1 MARRKKVKK
10 STIVKIVVIVGVL
23 LAAAAAGVIYLRRY
37 VSTKFAD
44 NSTEYTSAKASVMD
58 LSTRVSGTGS
68 LSDTDIEEY
77 EMPENVEIDEVV
89 VEVGDKVTE
98 GQTIAKINTNSV
110 LAAMYEIQHKMDEI
124 DSQLQKA
131 SEQKAATTI
140 KSTVKGRVKAIY
152 VKKGSNVIQTMTEKN
167 ALMILSLDGYMKVEI
182 DAGDLTAGKKVNVAV
197 NGKKYTGTVK
207 TVAEGKA
214 KILITDNGTA
224 LGADATV
231 TSTDGKKTYGIG
243 KLEVNS
249 PLSIISYAG
258 KVTSINVKVNQSV
271 KKGKVLMKL
280 NSTSY
285 TANYDKLIKE
295 RADLAEDLADLLK
308 IYNDG
313 AILARMSGTIK
324 SVPSTEDSEATSSS
338 STTSSNSDYSGYYGN
353 YGSSS
358 STSSTTT
365 EKSNSFTICPDKKM
379 TIEVSVDE
387 TDILSISK
395 GQSADVT
402 IDSLEKTFTGTITD
416 IDKSGTTSDGS
427 VGYTAEITIDK
438 EDGMLSGMSASVL
451 IAVTEYKNSVVI
463 PVEALN
469 NTGSSYFVYTTYDEE
484 TKQLGG
490 MVEIKIGIQND
501 SYAQVTEGL
510 QEGDEVWYKKPEEN
524 PFERYM
530 NRSGGNRS
538 GSGNN
543 RPQGNR
549 NGGSGS
555 GNRPQGGPNG
565 GFNRTGS
572 GNRSGSGRSGSG
584 SGNRTNR
591 SSNVI

>member
-1 MARRKKVKK
+1 MARRKSVKK

-23 LAAAAAGVIYLRRY
+23 VAAAAAGVIYLRKY

-44 NSTEYTSAKASVMD
+44 NSTEYSSARASVMD

-68 LSDTDIEEY
+68 LTDTDIEEY

-110 LAAMYEIQHKMDEI
+110 LAAMYEVQHKMDEI

-152 VKKGSNVIQTMTEKN
+152 VKKGSNVISTMTDKN
-167 ALMILSLDGYMKVEI
+167 SLMVLSLDGYMKVEV
-182 DAGDLTAGKKVNVAV
+182 DAGNLTAGKKVKVTV
-197 NGKKYTGTVK
+197 NKKTYTGTVK
-207 TVAEGKA
+207 SVTDGKA
-214 KILITDNGTA
+214 KIYITDNGPA

-231 TSTDGKKTYGIG
+231 TSTDGNTTYGTA

-249 PLSIISYAG
+249 PLSIVSYAG
-258 KVTSINVKVNQSV
+258 KVSSINVKVNQSI
-271 KKGKVLMKL
+271 KKGKVLLKL
-280 NSTSY
+280 TNTSY
-285 TANYDKLIKE
+285 TANYDKLISE

-324 SVPSTEDSEATSSS
+324 SVPSTEESEATTSSS
-338 STTSSNSDYSGYYGN
+338 SSTNSNSGYSGYYGN
-353 YGSSS
+353 YGNQS
-358 STSSTTT
+358 SSTTT
-365 EKSNSFTICPDKKM
+365 TTTDTTKSNSFTICPDKKM

-416 IDKSGTTSDGS
+416 IDKSGTTTDGT

-438 EDGMLSGMSASVL
+438 ADGMLAGMSASVL
-451 IAVTEYKNSVVI
+451 IAVTEYKNSIVI

-501 SYAQVTEGL
+501 SYAQVTDGL

-530 NRSGGNRS
+530 NRSNGNRS
-538 GSGNN
+538 GSNG
-543 RPQGNR
+543 RSGSSGNR
-549 NGGSGS
+549 SGNWNGGS
-555 GNRPQGGPNG
+555 GNRPQGGPPAG
-565 GFNRTGS
+565 YNRTGN
-572 GNRSGSGRSGSG
+572 GG
-584 SGNRTNR
+584 SGNNR
-591 SSNVI
+591 SRRSNNII

>member
-10 STIVKIVVIVGVL
+10 STIVKIIVITGVL
-23 LAAAAAGVIYLRRY
+23 VTAAAVGIVYLRKY

-44 NSTEYTSAKASVMD
+44 NDQEYTSVRATVQD

-68 LSDTDIEEY
+68 LTDTDIEEY

-124 DSQLQKA
+124 DGQLQKA

-152 VKKGSNVIQTMTEKN
+152 VKKGSNVISTMTEKN
-167 ALMILSLDGYMKVEI
+167 ALMVLSLDGYMKVEI
-182 DAGDLTAGKKVNVAV
+182 DAGDLKAGNKVTVTV

-231 TSTDGKKTYGIG
+231 TSTDGKKTFGAG
-243 KLEVNS
+243 RLEVNS
-249 PLSIISYAG
+249 PLSIVSYAG
-258 KVTSINVKVNQSV
+258 KVSSINVKVNQSI

-280 NSTSY
+280 TNTSY
-285 TANYDKLIKE
+285 TANYDKLINE

-324 SVPSTEDSEATSSS
+324 SVPSTEESEATSSS
-338 STTSSNSDYSGYYGN
+338 STTSTNSGYSGYYGN
-353 YGSSS
+353 YGSQS
-358 STSSTTT
+358 STTTTTT
-365 EKSNSFTICPDKKM
+365 EKSTSFTICPDKKM
-379 TIEVSVDE
+379 TVTVSVDE

-395 GQSADVT
+395 GQSAEVT
-402 IDSLEKTFTGTITD
+402 IDSLEKTFTGKITD
-416 IDKSGTTSDGS
+416 IDKSGTTSDGT

-438 EDGMLSGMSASVL
+438 VDGMLSGMSASVL
-451 IAVTEYKNSVVI
+451 IAVTEYKNSIVI

-484 TKQLGG
+484 TKTLGG
-490 MVEIKIGIQND
+490 MVEVKVGIQND
-501 SYAQVTEGL
+501 SYAQITEGL
-510 QEGDEVWYKKPEEN
+510 KEGDEIWYKEPEQN

-530 NRSGGNRS
+530 NRANGNGNNRS
-538 GSGNN
+538 GNNRSGNNRSGNN
-543 RPQGNR
+543 RP
-549 NGGSGS
+549 
-555 GNRPQGGPNG
+555 PQGGPQG
-565 GFNRTGS
+565 GGYNRTGN
-572 GNRSGSGRSGSG
+572 GNRSGGGS
-584 SGNRTNR
+584 RR

>member
-1 MARRKKVKK
+1 MARRKSVKK

-23 LAAAAAGVIYLRRY
+23 VAAAAAGVIYLRKY

-44 NSTEYTSAKASVMD
+44 NSTEYSSARASVMD

-68 LSDTDIEEY
+68 LTDTDIEEY

-110 LAAMYEIQHKMDEI
+110 LAAMYEVQHKMDEI

-152 VKKGSNVIQTMTEKN
+152 VKKGSNVISTMTDKN
-167 ALMILSLDGYMKVEI
+167 ALMVLSLDGYMKVEV
-182 DAGDLTAGKKVNVAV
+182 DAGNLTAGKKVKVTV
-197 NGKKYTGTVK
+197 NKKTYTGTVK
-207 TVAEGKA
+207 SVTDGKA
-214 KILITDNGTA
+214 KIYITDNGPA

-231 TSTDGKKTYGIG
+231 TSTDGNTTYGTA

-249 PLSIISYAG
+249 PLSIVSYAG
-258 KVTSINVKVNQSV
+258 KVSSINVKVNQSI
-271 KKGKVLMKL
+271 KKGKVLLKL
-280 NSTSY
+280 TNTSY
-285 TANYDKLIKE
+285 TANYDKLISE

-324 SVPSTEDSEATSSS
+324 SVPSTEESEATTSSS
-338 STTSSNSDYSGYYGN
+338 SSTNSNSGYSGYYGN
-353 YGSSS
+353 YGSQS
-358 STSSTTT
+358 SSTTT
-365 EKSNSFTICPDKKM
+365 DTTTKSNSFTICPDKKM

-416 IDKSGTTSDGS
+416 IDKSGTTTDGT

-438 EDGMLSGMSASVL
+438 ADGMLAGMSASVL
-451 IAVTEYKNSVVI
+451 IAVTEYKNSIVI

-469 NTGSSYFVYTTYDEE
+469 NTGSSYFVYTTYDVE

-530 NRSGGNRS
+530 NRSNGRSGNSGRSGSSGNRS
-538 GSGNN
+538 GNW
-543 RPQGNR
+543 
-549 NGGSGS
+549 NGGS
-555 GNRPQGGPNG
+555 GNRPQGGPPAG
-565 GFNRTGS
+565 YNRTGN
-572 GNRSGSGRSGSG
+572 GG
-584 SGNRTNR
+584 SGNNR
-591 SSNVI
+591 SRRSNNII

>member
-10 STIVKIVVIVGVL
+10 STIVKIVVISGVL
-23 LAAAAAGVIYLRRY
+23 VAAAAAGVIYLRKY

-44 NSTEYTSAKASVMD
+44 NSTEYSSAKASVMD

-68 LSDTDIEEY
+68 LTDTDIEEY
-77 EMPENVEIDEVV
+77 EMPDNVEIDEVV

-110 LAAMYEIQHKMDEI
+110 LAAMYEVQHKMDEI
-124 DSQLQKA
+124 DNQLQKA

-152 VKKGSNVIQTMTEKN
+152 VKKGSNVISTMTEKN
-167 ALMILSLDGYMKVEI
+167 ALMVLSLDGYMKLEVT
-182 DAGDLTAGKKVNVAV
+182 AGDLTAGKKVRVTV
-197 NGKKYTGTVK
+197 NKKNYTGTVK
-207 TVAEGKA
+207 SVTDGKA
-214 KILITDNGTA
+214 TILITDNGTA
-224 LGADATV
+224 LGAEATV
-231 TSTDGKKTYGIG
+231 TSTDGKTSYGTG

-249 PLSIISYAG
+249 PLSIVSYAG
-258 KVTSINVKVNQSV
+258 KVSSINVKTNQSI

-280 NSTSY
+280 TNTSY

-295 RADLAEDLADLLK
+295 RAELAEDLADLLK

-313 AILARMSGTIK
+313 SILARMSGTIK
-324 SVPSTEDSEATSSS
+324 SVPSTEDSEATTSSS
-338 STTSSNSDYSGYYGN
+338 TSSNSNSGYSGYYGN
-353 YGSSS
+353 QSSSSS
-358 STSSTTT
+358 STETPTT
-365 EKSNSFTICPDKKM
+365 KSNSFTICPDKKM

-416 IDKSGTTSDGS
+416 IDKSGTTTDGT

-438 EDGMLSGMSASVL
+438 EDGMLAGMSASVL
-451 IAVTEYKNSVVI
+451 IAVTEYKNSIVI

-530 NRSGGNRS
+530 NRSNGNRS
-538 GSGNN
+538 GSNG
-543 RPQGNR
+543 RSGSSGNR
-549 NGGSGS
+549 SGNWNGGS
-555 GNRPQGGPNG
+555 GNRPQGGPPAG
-565 GFNRTGS
+565 YNRTGN
-572 GNRSGSGRSGSG
+572 GG
-584 SGNRTNR
+584 SGNGNRRRT
-591 SSNVI
+591 SNIV

>member
-1 MARRKKVKK
+1 MARRTKVKK
-10 STIVKIVVIVGVL
+10 STIVKIVVISGVL
-23 LAAAAAGVIYLRRY
+23 VAAAAVGVIYLRKY
-37 VSTKFAD
+37 VSKKFAD

-68 LSDTDIEEY
+68 LTDTDVEEY

-124 DSQLQKA
+124 DAQLQKA

-152 VKKGSNVIQTMTEKN
+152 AKKGSNVISTMTKKN
-167 ALMILSLDGYMKVEI
+167 ALMILSLDGYMNVEI
-182 DAGDLTAGKKVNVAV
+182 NAGDLKSGKKVKVTVKN
-197 NGKKYTGTVK
+197 KSYTGKVK
-207 TVAEGKA
+207 SVSEGKA
-214 KILITDNGTA
+214 KILITDNGPA
-224 LGADATV
+224 LGAEATV
-231 TSTDGKKTYGIG
+231 TSTDGKTTYGKG

-249 PLSIISYAG
+249 PLSIVSYAG
-258 KVTSINVKVNQSV
+258 KVSSINVSVNQWV
-271 KKGKVLMKL
+271 GKGKVLMKL
-280 NSTSY
+280 TNTSY

-295 RADLAEDLADLLK
+295 RTDLAEDLADLLK

-324 SVPSTEDSEATSSS
+324 TVPSTEDSEATTSS
-338 STTSSNSDYSGYYGN
+338 STNSSSNSGYYGN
-353 YGSSS
+353 YNSS
-358 STSSTTT
+358 STTTTTTT

-395 GQSADVT
+395 GQSAEVT

-427 VGYTAEITIDK
+427 VGYTAEITIDR

-451 IAVTEYKNSVVI
+451 IAVTEYKNSIVI

-490 MVEIKIGIQND
+490 MVEVKVGIQND
-501 SYAQVTEGL
+501 SYAQITEGL

-530 NRSGGNRS
+530 NRSRSGNNRSGNNRS

-543 RPQGNR
+543 RPQGNW
-549 NGGSGS
+549 NGGS

-565 GFNRTGS
+565 GYNRTG
-572 GNRSGSGRSGSG
+572 NGSG
-584 SGNRTNR
+584 SGNRSSRR
-591 SSNVI
+591 SSYV

>member
-10 STIVKIVVIVGVL
+10 STIVKIVVITGVL
-23 LAAAAAGVIYLRRY
+23 VTAAAAGILYLRKY

-44 NSTEYTSAKASVMD
+44 NKQEYTSVQATVQD

-77 EMPENVEIDEVV
+77 EMPENVEIDDVV
-89 VEVGDKVTE
+89 VEVGDKVE
-98 GQTIAKINTNSV
+98 KGQTIAKINTNSV

-124 DSQLQKA
+124 DGQLQKA
-131 SEQKAATTI
+131 SEQTAATTI
-140 KSTVKGRVKAIY
+140 KSTVKGRIKAIY
-152 VKKGSNVIQTMTEKN
+152 VKKGSNVIQTMTENN
-167 ALMILSLDGYMKVEI
+167 ALMIISMDGYMRVEV
-182 DAGDLTAGKKVNVAV
+182 DAGDLKAGNKVSVTV

-207 TVAEGKA
+207 TVADGKA
-214 KILITDNGTA
+214 KIYITDNGTA

-231 TSTDGKKTYGIG
+231 TSTDGKKTYGSA

-249 PLSIISYAG
+249 PLSIVSYAG
-258 KVTSINVKVNQSV
+258 KVTSINVKVNQSI

-285 TANYDKLIKE
+285 TATYDKLIKE

-313 AILARMSGTIK
+313 AILAQISGTIK
-324 SVPSTEDSEATSSS
+324 KVPTTEESEATSSS
-338 STTSSNSDYSGYYGN
+338 SSSANSGYSGYYGN
-353 YGSSS
+353 YGNQSSG
-358 STSSTTT
+358 STATST
-365 EKSNSFTICPDKKM
+365 EKSTSFEICPDKKM
-379 TIEVSVDE
+379 TISVSVDE

-395 GQSADVT
+395 GQSAEVT

-416 IDKSGTTSDGS
+416 IDKSGTTTDGT

-438 EDGMLSGMSASVL
+438 VDGMLSGMSASVL
-451 IAVTEYKNSVVI
+451 IAVTEYKNSVVV

-469 NTGSSYFVYTTYDEE
+469 NTGSSYFVYTTFDEE
-484 TKQLGG
+484 TKTLGG
-490 MVEIKIGIQND
+490 MVEVKIGIQND

-510 QEGDEVWYKKPEEN
+510 QEGDTIWYKAPEQN

-530 NRSGGNRS
+530 NRANGNGSNRNNNRNR
-538 GSGNN
+538 SGNN
-543 RPQGNR
+543 RPQGGYGGNNR
-549 NGGSGS
+549 QGGYTGTRSGGSG
-555 GNRPQGGPNG
+555 N
-565 GFNRTGS
+565 
-572 GNRSGSGRSGSG
+572 GNRSSRK
-584 SGNRTNR
+584 
-591 SSNVI
+591 SSVI

>member
-23 LAAAAAGVIYLRRY
+23 VAAAAAGVIYLRKY

-44 NSTEYTSAKASVMD
+44 NSQEYTSVRANVQD

-68 LSDTDIEEY
+68 LSDTDVEEF

-89 VEVGDKVTE
+89 VEVGDKVE
-98 GQTIAKINTNSV
+98 AGQTLAKINTNSV
-110 LAAMYEIQHKMDEI
+110 LAAMYEIQHQMDEI
-124 DSQLQKA
+124 DSKLQKA

-152 VKKGSNVIQTMTEKN
+152 VKKGSNVIQTMTDKN
-167 ALMILSLDGYMKVEI
+167 ALMIISMDGYMKVEVP
-182 DAGDLTAGKKVNVAV
+182 AGDLTAGKKVTVTV
-197 NGKKYTGTVK
+197 NKKAYTGTVK
-207 TVAEGKA
+207 SVADGKA
-214 KILITDNGTA
+214 KVLITDGGTP

-231 TSTDGKKTYGIG
+231 TSTDGKTNYGTA

-249 PLSIISYAG
+249 PLSVVSYAG
-258 KVTSINVKVNQSV
+258 KVSSINVKVNQKI

-280 NSTSY
+280 TATSY

-295 RADLAEDLADLLK
+295 RADLAEQLADLLK

-313 AILARMSGTIK
+313 AILAQLSGTIK
-324 SVPSTEDSEATSSS
+324 AVPSTEESEATTSS
-338 STTSSNSDYSGYYGN
+338 STTNSNSGYYGN
-353 YGSSS
+353 YGNYGNQSN
-358 STSSTTT
+358 TTT
-365 EKSNSFTICPDKKM
+365 STETTKSNMFTICPDKKM

-395 GQSADVT
+395 GQSAEVT

-416 IDKSGTTSDGS
+416 IDKSGTTTDGT

-438 EDGMLSGMSASVL
+438 ADGMLAGMSASVL
-451 IAVTEYKNSVVI
+451 IAVTEYKNSIVI

-490 MVEIKIGIQND
+490 MVEVKVGIQND
-501 SYAQVTEGL
+501 SYAQITEGL
-510 QEGDEVWYKKPEEN
+510 QEGDEVWYKEPEQN

-530 NRSGGNRS
+530 NRSNGNNRSGGRS

-543 RPQGNR
+543 RNQGNWNGGNGNRPQGGPPAGYNR
-549 NGGSGS
+549 TGNGGSGS
-555 GNRPQGGPNG
+555 GNRS
-565 GFNRTGS
+565 R
-572 GNRSGSGRSGSG
+572 RS
-584 SGNRTNR
+584 NNI
-591 SSNVI
+591 V

>member
-10 STIVKIVVIVGVL
+10 STIVKIVVITGVL
-23 LAAAAAGVIYLRRY
+23 VAAAAAGVIYLRKY

-44 NSTEYTSAKASVMD
+44 NSTEYSSAKASVMD

-68 LSDTDIEEY
+68 LTDTDIEEY
-77 EMPENVEIDEVV
+77 EMPDNVELDEVV

-110 LAAMYEIQHKMDEI
+110 LAAMYEIQHQMDTI
-124 DSQLQKA
+124 DNQLQKA

-152 VKKGSNVIQTMTEKN
+152 VKKGSNVINTMTEKN
-167 ALMILSLDGYMKVEI
+167 ALMILSLDGYMNVEVN
-182 DAGDLTAGKKVNVAV
+182 AGDLTAGKKVKVTV
-197 NGKKYTGTVK
+197 NKKSYTGTVK
-207 TVAEGKA
+207 SVTDGKA

-224 LGADATV
+224 LGAEATV
-231 TSTDGKKTYGIG
+231 TSTDGKTSYGTG

-249 PLSIISYAG
+249 PLSIVSYAG
-258 KVTSINVKVNQSV
+258 KVSSINVKTNQSI

-280 NSTSY
+280 TNTSY

-324 SVPSTEDSEATSSS
+324 AVPSTEDSEATTSS
-338 STTSSNSDYSGYYGN
+338 STSTSSNSGYSGYYGN
-353 YGSSS
+353 QSSSS
-358 STSSTTT
+358 STSSDTT
-365 EKSNSFTICPDKKM
+365 EKSTSFKICPDKKM

-395 GQSADVT
+395 GQSAEVT

-416 IDKSGTTSDGS
+416 IDKSGTTSDGT

-451 IAVTEYKNSVVI
+451 IAVTEYKNSIVI
-463 PVEALN
+463 PVDALN

-490 MVEIKIGIQND
+490 MVEVKIGIQND
-501 SYAQVTEGL
+501 SYAQITEGL

-524 PFERYM
+524 PFEKYM
-530 NRSGGNRS
+530 NRSNGNRS
-538 GSGNN
+538 GSS
-543 RPQGNR
+543 GNR
-549 NGGSGS
+549 SGNWNGGS
-555 GNRPQGGPNG
+555 GNRPQGGPPGNNG
-565 GFNRTGS
+565 GFSRTGNGGS
-572 GNRSGSGRSGSG
+572 GNGSRR
-584 SGNRTNR
+584 RT
-591 SSNVI
+591 SNIV

>member
-10 STIVKIVVIVGVL
+10 STIIKIVVIVGVL
-23 LAAAAAGVIYLRRY
+23 VAAAAAGVIYLRKY

-44 NSTEYTSAKASVMD
+44 NSTEYSSAKASVMD

-68 LSDTDIEEY
+68 LADTDIEEY
-77 EMPENVEIDEVV
+77 EMPENVELDEVV

-110 LAAMYEIQHKMDEI
+110 LAAMYEVQHKMDEI

-152 VKKGSNVIQTMTEKN
+152 VTKGSNVINTMTEKN
-167 ALMILSLDGYMKVEI
+167 ALMVLSLDGYMKVEI
-182 DAGDLTAGKKVNVAV
+182 DAGDLTAGKKVSVTV

-207 TVAEGKA
+207 SVAESKA

-231 TSTDGKKTYGIG
+231 TSTDGKTNYGTA

-249 PLSIISYAG
+249 PLSIVSYAG
-258 KVTSINVKVNQSV
+258 KVTSINVKVNQSI

-324 SVPSTEDSEATSSS
+324 SVPSTEDSEATTSS
-338 STTSSNSDYSGYYGN
+338 STTSSNSSYSGYYGN

-358 STSSTTT
+358 STTTTTT

-416 IDKSGTTSDGS
+416 IDKSGTTSDGT

-451 IAVTEYKNSVVI
+451 IAVTEYKNSIVI

-510 QEGDEVWYKKPEEN
+510 QEGDEVWYKAPEEN

-530 NRSGGNRS
+530 NRSNNRSGNNRS

-543 RPQGNR
+543 RPQGNW
-549 NGGSGS
+549 NGGS
-555 GNRPQGGPNG
+555 GNRPQGGSPNG
-565 GFNRTGS
+565 YNRTGS
-572 GNRSGSGRSGSG
+572 GNG
-584 SGNRTNR
+584 SGNRSRR

>member
-23 LAAAAAGVIYLRRY
+23 VAAAAAGVIYLRKY

-44 NSTEYTSAKASVMD
+44 NSTEYSSAKASVMD

-77 EMPENVEIDEVV
+77 EMPDNVEIDEVV

-110 LAAMYEIQHKMDEI
+110 LAAMYEVQHKMDEI

-152 VKKGSNVIQTMTEKN
+152 VTKGSNVINTMTEKN

-182 DAGDLTAGKKVNVAV
+182 DAGDLTAGKKVSVEV
-197 NGKKYTGTVK
+197 NGKKYKGTVK
-207 TVAEGKA
+207 SVAEGKA

-224 LGADATV
+224 LGADAKV
-231 TSTDGKKTYGIG
+231 TSTDGKKTYGTA

-249 PLSIISYAG
+249 PLSIVSYAG
-258 KVTSINVKVNQSV
+258 KVTSINVKVNQSI

-324 SVPSTEDSEATSSS
+324 TVPSTEDSEATSSS
-338 STTSSNSDYSGYYGN
+338 SSSSTSSSSGYYGY

-358 STSSTTT
+358 SSSTTSTTT

-395 GQSADVT
+395 GQSAEVT
-402 IDSLEKTFTGTITD
+402 IDSLEQTFTGTITD
-416 IDKSGTTSDGS
+416 IDKSGTTSDGT

-438 EDGMLSGMSASVL
+438 VDGMLSGMSASVL
-451 IAVTEYKNSVVI
+451 IAVTEYKNSIVI

-490 MVEIKIGIQND
+490 MVEVKLGIQND
-501 SYAQVTEGL
+501 TYAQITEGL
-510 QEGDEVWYKKPEEN
+510 QEGDEVWYKKAEEN
-524 PFERYM
+524 PFEKYM
-530 NRSGGNRS
+530 NRSNGNRS

-543 RPQGNR
+543 RPQGNW

-565 GFNRTGS
+565 GYNRT
-572 GNRSGSGRSGSG
+572 GSGRSGSG
-584 SGNRTNR
+584 SGSGNRTSRR
-591 SSNVI
+591 SSTLV

>member
-1 MARRKKVKK
+1 MARRKRVKK

-23 LAAAAAGVIYLRRY
+23 VAAAAAGVIYLRKY

-44 NSTEYTSAKASVMD
+44 NSTEYSSAKASVMD

-68 LSDTDIEEY
+68 LADTDIEEY

-124 DSQLQKA
+124 DGQLQKA

-152 VKKGSNVIQTMTEKN
+152 VTKGSNVIQTMTEKN
-167 ALMILSLDGYMKVEI
+167 ALMILSLDGYMKVEV
-182 DAGDLTAGKKVNVAV
+182 DAGDLTAGKKVTVAV
-197 NGKKYTGTVK
+197 NDKKYTGTVK
-207 TVAEGKA
+207 SVAEGKA

-231 TSTDGKKTYGIG
+231 TSTDGKKTYGTA

-249 PLSIISYAG
+249 PLSIVSYAG
-258 KVTSINVKVNQSV
+258 KVTSINVKVNQSI

-324 SVPSTEDSEATSSS
+324 TVPSTEDSEATSSS
-338 STTSSNSDYSGYYGN
+338 SSSTNSGSGYYGY
-353 YGSSS
+353 YGNSSSS
-358 STSSTTT
+358 STTSTTT

-379 TIEVSVDE
+379 TVTVSVDE

-402 IDSLEKTFTGTITD
+402 IDSLEQTFTGTITD
-416 IDKSGTTSDGS
+416 IDKSGTTSDGT

-438 EDGMLSGMSASVL
+438 VDGMLSGMSASVL
-451 IAVTEYKNSVVI
+451 IAVTEYKNSIVI

-490 MVEIKIGIQND
+490 MVEVKIGIQND

-530 NRSGGNRS
+530 NRSNGNR
-538 GSGNN
+538 SGNN
-543 RPQGNR
+543 RPQGNW

-555 GNRPQGGPNG
+555 GNRPQGGY
-565 GFNRTGS
+565 NRTG
-572 GNRSGSGRSGSG
+572 SGSG
-584 SGNRTNR
+584 SGNRTRR
-591 SSNVI
+591 SSTYV